1 LAFALAVS
9 VTKNGER
16 YELPFS
22 MRSVV
27 IRKRVPDSTGELLS
41 PQYVVSSMK
50 KKVRKIA

>member
-9 VTKNGER
+9 VAKKGER

-22 MRSVV
+22 IRSVV
-27 IRKRVPDSTGELLS
+27 IRKRVPDSTGELFS

-50 KKVRKIA
+50 KQVSKIA